1 MTTTRAKRRIS
12 RRQEYSS
19 STRRALL
26 KSAADLF
33 AERGYAGTSLDEV
46 VSAARVTKGALY
58 HHFQGKL
65 ALFQAVFD
73 HIESTAVKQIT
84 ADVRREKDPWD
95 KALTAVASFLQVCQQ
110 PEYRRIVMQEG
121 PVVLG
126 FDRWR
131 ESEERS
137 TYGLV
142 HEMVRRVLRQYDV
155 EGRLLETF
163 TRVFYGAMSSAGI
176 AVSDAEDAEAAS
188 RDVATVIS
196 LMLAG
201 LRQMAESGV
210 DLTAPIDD
218 PRSLFRDTGT

>member
-1 MTTTRAKRRIS
+1 
-12 RRQEYSS
+12 
-19 STRRALL
+19 
-26 KSAADLF
+26 
-33 AERGYAGTSLDEV
+33 
-46 VSAARVTKGALY
+46 
-58 HHFQGKL
+58 
-65 ALFQAVFD
+65 
-73 HIESTAVKQIT
+73 
-84 ADVRREKDPWD
+84 
-95 KALTAVASFLQVCQQ
+95 
-110 PEYRRIVMQEG
+110 VMQEG